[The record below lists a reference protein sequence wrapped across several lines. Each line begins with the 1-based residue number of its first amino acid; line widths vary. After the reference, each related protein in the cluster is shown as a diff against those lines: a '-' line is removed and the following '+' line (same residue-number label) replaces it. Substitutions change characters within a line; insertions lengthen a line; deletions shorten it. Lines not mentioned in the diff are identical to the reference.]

1 MRRGGMVLILA
12 AMVLLLALPVSA
24 VGELGSV
31 RVTAAEAMAGSR
43 LRLSYVGILTE
54 HGLQLTGEFGGGF
67 VPKEDLQTR
76 ELAQW
81 LQEQKH
87 EALEKEIGDDGTV
100 MFTGLPEGV
109 YLLHQTEAAPGY
121 YPIVPMLIRLPEADG
136 TWFAQ
141 VSPKVEKEGY
151 NPPGTGQ
158 SMAPVLGMIGMVLS
172 ASGIG
177 ICSGVW
183 RKRRKT

>member
-1 MRRGGMVLILA
+1 MLILA
-12 AMVLLLALPVSA
+12 AAVLALALPVSA

-31 RVTAAEAMAGSR
+31 RVTAAEEMAGSR

-54 HGLQLTGEFGGGF
+54 YGLQLTGEFGGGF

-76 ELAQW
+76 ELAKW
-81 LQEQKH
+81 LQDQDR
-87 EALEKEIGDDGTV
+87 EALEKEIGADGTV

-109 YLLHQTEAAPGY
+109 YLLHQKEAAPGY
-121 YPIVPMLIRLPEADG
+121 YPIVPTLIRLPEADG
-136 TWFAQ
+136 TWLAQ
-141 VSPKVEKEGY
+141 VSPKVEKEPY

-158 SMAPVLGMIGMVLS
+158 SMAPVLGMTGMAIS
-172 ASGIG
+172 ALGIG
-177 ICSGVW
+177 VCNGAW